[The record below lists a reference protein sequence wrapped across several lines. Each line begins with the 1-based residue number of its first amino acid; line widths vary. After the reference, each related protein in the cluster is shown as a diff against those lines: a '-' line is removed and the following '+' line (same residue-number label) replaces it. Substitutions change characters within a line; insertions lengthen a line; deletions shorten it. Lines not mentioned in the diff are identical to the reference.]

1 MLTDTR
7 LRSLKPRDKIY
18 RMADSRGLCVEVR
31 PTGTRI
37 WRYRYRYAGKANML
51 TIGEYP
57 LVSLA
62 EARAQRDAA
71 RALLQAGTDPA
82 EAARLALADQHA
94 ASEATFASV
103 AAELLQQRSKSLT
116 AGSITRERRML
127 EKDLGPVIGAIPIT
141 KVTAPL
147 LLKALRR
154 IEQRGA
160 VETAHRARSTA
171 SRVFRYAI
179 ATGRLERDPA
189 ADLRGALSKPSTSH
203 FAAITSPAG
212 MAQLLRAIDG
222 YRGSNIVRAAL
233 KLAPLWFVRPGELRR
248 ARWEDIDVDA
258 AQWSFVVSKTRHEH
272 VVPLATQAIKI
283 LEELR
288 PYTRGSEYLFPGF
301 RNIHRPIS
309 ENTVTV
315 ALRTLGYGGD
325 LMTGHGFRA
334 SARTMLDEQLGYR
347 PDYIEHQLAHRVR
360 DPLGRAY
367 NRTKHLR
374 ERTEMMQHWADYLEV
389 LQAQ

>member
-57 LVSLA
+57 LVPLA

-171 SRVFRYAI
+171 SRVF
-179 ATGRLERDPA
+179 ATPLPQ
-189 ADLRGALSKPSTSH
+189 
-203 FAAITSPAG
+203 AG
-212 MAQLLRAIDG
+212 LNVI
-222 YRGSNIVRAAL
+222 
-233 KLAPLWFVRPGELRR
+233 RR
-248 ARWEDIDVDA
+248 
-258 AQWSFVVSKTRHEH
+258 QT
-272 VVPLATQAIKI
+272 
-283 LEELR
+283 
-288 PYTRGSEYLFPGF
+288 
-301 RNIHRPIS
+301 
-309 ENTVTV
+309 
-315 ALRTLGYGGD
+315 
-325 LMTGHGFRA
+325 
-334 SARTMLDEQLGYR
+334 
-347 PDYIEHQLAHRVR
+347 
-360 DPLGRAY
+360 
-367 NRTKHLR
+367 
-374 ERTEMMQHWADYLEV
+374 
-389 LQAQ
+389 